1 MRGMAAGYGRRF
13 GEVLQ
18 EVSRLV
24 EQESFHLWEYF
35 RPLEGLPRRKTIA
48 SASLENGRKTD
59 HSWSALTPGHGLDLK
74 VSPSSLLARVAPTF
88 RSASH

>member
-13 GEVLQ
+13 GEVLR

-35 RPLEGLPRRKTIA
+35 RPLEGLPRRRTIA
-48 SASLENGRKTD
+48 SASSGSGRRKMATVGT
-59 HSWSALTPGHGLDLK
+59 H
-74 VSPSSLLARVAPTF
+74 
-88 RSASH
+88 